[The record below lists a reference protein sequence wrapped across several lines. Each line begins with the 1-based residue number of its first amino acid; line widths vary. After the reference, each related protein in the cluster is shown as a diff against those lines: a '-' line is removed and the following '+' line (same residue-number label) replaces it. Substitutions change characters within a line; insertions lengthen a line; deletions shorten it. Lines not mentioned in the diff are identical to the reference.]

1 MGTPVVA
8 LVTNSNLTHGL
19 IFWLIFSILN
29 FGSTIT
35 SRIKG
40 DHCYRSNPR
49 LNEVCNCIPE
59 PSNAYSHNAI
69 VVKMKNTNGGEQ
81 DATTVGHVPDSL
93 AEVLYKPLLEKEIKM
108 TCRVSGQS
116 RSAPEGVWVQGG
128 GIEIPCFYEIGV
140 KKGLRSLRKELRDKL
155 IQLVPTTDNTI

>member
-1 MGTPVVA
+1 MYFEIKLSFDTTAKDKIQLSQIYFAV
-8 LVTNSNLTHGL
+8 
-19 IFWLIFSILN
+19 IFSILA
-29 FGSTIT
+29 
-35 SRIKG
+35 
-40 DHCYRSNPR
+40 NP
-49 LNEVCNCIPE
+49 
-59 PSNAYSHNAI
+59 
-69 VVKMKNTNGGEQ
+69 
-81 DATTVGHVPDSL
+81 
-93 AEVLYKPLLEKEIKM
+93 EVLYKPLLEKEIKM

>member
-1 MGTPVVA
+1 MA
-8 LVTNSNLTHGL
+8 
-19 IFWLIFSILN
+19 SIYRRLC
-29 FGSTIT
+29 TIT

-40 DHCYRSNPR
+40 DHCYRLNPR
-49 LNEVCNCIPE
+49 INEVCNRIPE

-69 VVKMKNTNGGEQ
+69 VEKMKNTNGGEQ
-81 DATTVGHVPDSL
+81 DATTVGHVTDSL
-93 AEVLYKPLLEKEIKM
+93 AEVLYKPLLGKEIKM

-128 GIEIPCFYEIGV
+128 GIETPCVYEIAV

-155 IQLVPTTDNTI
+155 IQLSRPLTIQSRKTSGAHPRRS

>member
-1 MGTPVVA
+1 MA
-8 LVTNSNLTHGL
+8 
-19 IFWLIFSILN
+19 SIYPRLC
-29 FGSTIT
+29 TIT

-49 LNEVCNCIPE
+49 MNEVCNCIPE

-116 RSAPEGVWVQGG
+116 SKESRCLLLEPIHLQAH
-128 GIEIPCFYEIGV
+128 CFYEIGV

>member
-1 MGTPVVA
+1 MV
-8 LVTNSNLTHGL
+8 LC
-19 IFWLIFSILN
+19 
-29 FGSTIT
+29 TIT

-49 LNEVCNCIPE
+49 INEVCNCIPE
-59 PSNAYSHNAI
+59 PSNAYSQNAI

-108 TCRVSGQS
+108 TCRVSG
-116 RSAPEGVWVQGG
+116 
-128 GIEIPCFYEIGV
+128 
-140 KKGLRSLRKELRDKL
+140 
-155 IQLVPTTDNTI
+155 